1 MKIVLHALLV
11 AGFLAGFLAGSP
23 LRAQTA
29 GADGKQEPAKS
40 CGVSPD
46 LLPVGGGVLG
56 AVAAAIKTRRKL
68 DILVVG
74 SGSSTLAGAEGA
86 SIAYP
91 ARLEASLR
99 EKLPGV
105 AVAVSTDLQPKKPAD
120 EVAETLKGLVAE
132 RKPDLLL
139 WQTGTVD
146 AIRSVHPDDF
156 RNALDEGVGSVR
168 AAGADA
174 MLMNLQYSPQMEAMI
189 ATGPYLDA
197 IRAVAQQ
204 QDVPLFDRYAVMLSW
219 SEHDV
224 FDLSS
229 SSRSFA
235 LAKAVHGCI
244 GRALADFVIT
254 AAKVDP
260 TEFKAQR

>member
-1 MKIVLHALLV
+1 MKIVLQALLV
-11 AGFLAGFLAGSP
+11 AGFLAGSP
-23 LRAQTA
+23 VCAQTA
-29 GADGKQEPAKS
+29 VADGKQEPAKS
-40 CGVSPD
+40 CEVPPD
-46 LLPVGGGVLG
+46 LMPVGDSLLQT
-56 AVAAAIKTRRKL
+56 VAAAIKTRKKL

-74 SGSSTLAGAEGA
+74 SGSSTLAGPDGA

-99 EKLPGV
+99 EKLPGI
-105 AVAVSTDLQPKKPAD
+105 AVTVTTHLQPKKPAE

-139 WQTGTVD
+139 WQTGTFD
-146 AIRSVHPDDF
+146 AIRAVHPDDF
-156 RNALDEGVGSVR
+156 RNALDEGVGSVK

-174 MLMNLQYSPQMEAMI
+174 MLMNLQYSPQMDAVI
-189 ATGPYLDA
+189 STGPYLDN

-204 QDVPLFDRYAVMLSW
+204 QDVPLFDRYALMLNW
-219 SEHDV
+219 SEHGV
-224 FDLSS
+224 FDLSN

-244 GRALADFVIT
+244 GRALADFVIA
-254 AAKVDP
+254 AAKIDP
-260 TEFKAQR
+260 AEFKAQR